1 LNLQVVKKF
10 DTVAMKEALKTARF
24 LVRLS
29 KKKKEED
36 SQVLEKSLKRDLA
49 ESDPRPEALLQP
61 KTEPMVPQQQ
71 RAPTQQQQQQQVQ
84 SLNAQTQ
91 QQQPL
96 QQPQIPIPM
105 MDDQQQISW
114 EQGPLTT
121 SSGEDWN
128 MDYLNNTEFDWNFF
142 LSQDIPAFQN
152 LAPDGMM

>member
-1 LNLQVVKKF
+1 
-10 DTVAMKEALKTARF
+10 MKEALKTARF

-49 ESDPRPEALLQP
+49 ESDPQPEALQSIQV
-61 KTEPMVPQQQ
+61 KAETIVPQQQ
-71 RAPTQQQQQQQVQ
+71 QQRQAQLQQQQQQVQ
-84 SLNAQTQ
+84 QLNPQAP
-91 QQQPL
+91 QQPL
-96 QQPQIPIPM
+96 QQPQIPGPM

>member
-1 LNLQVVKKF
+1 
-10 DTVAMKEALKTARF
+10 
-24 LVRLS
+24 
-29 KKKKEED
+29 
-36 SQVLEKSLKRDLA
+36 VLEKSLKRDLA
-49 ESDPRPEALLQP
+49 ESDPRPEALQSIQV
-61 KTEPMVPQQQ
+61 KAETIVPQQQ
-71 RAPTQQQQQQQVQ
+71 QQRQAQQQQQQQKQQQVQ
-84 SLNAQTQ
+84 PLNPQAP
-91 QQQPL
+91 QQPL